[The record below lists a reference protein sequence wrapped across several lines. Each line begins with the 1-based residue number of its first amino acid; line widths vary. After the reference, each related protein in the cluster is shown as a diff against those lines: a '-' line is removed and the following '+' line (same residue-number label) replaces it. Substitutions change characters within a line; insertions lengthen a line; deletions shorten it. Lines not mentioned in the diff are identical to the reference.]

1 MILRLVL
8 GCLLLAPALPAAAP
22 LRLALPPVLHAVAGA
37 PFEVYFDNLV
47 LAEDSRALSFRV
59 TCPVGAAEAH
69 RWRVLAE
76 AGQTGDH
83 PFQVEVRDP
92 RDGRQE
98 SARAVLRIAP
108 ATAGAGRTLRLLI
121 VGDSLT
127 QATHHPN
134 ELARLLNRPGNP
146 RWTMLGTHRPTNA
159 AKGVAHEGYGGWTW
173 DNFLT
178 KWDPA
183 APAEPVAGPVRRTR
197 SPFLHA
203 TSDGQPAPDL
213 PRYFREQG
221 GAPDAALFLLGINDC
236 FRVDPE
242 RPEAVDARIT
252 EVLGHAD
259 RLLGAFRA
267 AAPETVLAV
276 GLTTPPNARESGFE
290 ANYKGRYHRWG
301 WKRIQHRLVERMI
314 AHYGGREAEGL
325 HLVATELVL
334 DPDAGYPVDNGVHPN
349 PAGYAQIGAGFYGW
363 LKVWLTDRDAGRR

>member
-1 MILRLVL
+1 MIPRLLL
-8 GCLLLAPALPAAAP
+8 GCLLIAPPLSAADS
-22 LRLALPPVLHAVAGA
+22 LRLALPPVLHAATGV
-37 PFEVYFDNLV
+37 PFQVFYDNLV
-47 LAEDSRALSFRV
+47 LAEDSAALSFRV
-59 TCPVGAAEAH
+59 TCPLGVPDERA
-69 RWRVLAE
+69 WRVLPSETDA
-76 AGQTGDH
+76 GDH
-83 PFQVEVRDP
+83 AFTVEVTDP
-92 RDGRQE
+92 RDGRRETSQ
-98 SARAVLRIAP
+98 SVLRVAP
-108 ATAGAGRTLRLLI
+108 ANAGAGRTLRLLI

-146 RWTMLGTHRPTNA
+146 HWTMLGTHRPANVA
-159 AKGVAHEGYGGWTW
+159 PGVAHEGYGGWTW

-183 APAEPVAGPVRRTR
+183 APAEAVAGPVRRTR
-197 SPFLHA
+197 SPFLYA
-203 TSDGQPAPDL
+203 GTDGKPAPDL

-221 GAPDAALFLLGINDC
+221 GAPAAALFLLGINDC
-236 FRVDPE
+236 FRADPE
-242 RPEAVDARIT
+242 RPEAVDARIS

-259 RLLGAFRA
+259 RLLAAFRA
-267 AAPETVLAV
+267 AAPEAVLAV

-363 LKVWLTDRDAGRR
+363 LKVWLADRPAGDR